1 MQFIWI
7 FILILTTTSINLV
20 TGQSWTWSPP
30 SIQTVDIYNES
41 AINISWEY
49 SYETEPSFVQ
59 LSVILYK
66 LNTTDIFRN
75 NFAMDGKDRFN
86 FTSLMIV
93 NNNFLKANAYYAIIL
108 EYNTTYNYGVNQS
121 QKLWG
126 RSFFELIKMATTP
139 IPSERRFVDIKSNS
153 AIISMMWPREIP
165 YFTLEMNAN
174 LNGKNTT
181 LPIET
186 VSNETYLIN
195 KYRFENLSP
204 DTNYRLVTIFT
215 RRYLSNDIW
224 AESVENTETITT
236 LKESSSDI
244 LDVCNNFMVHA
255 TDEFGVE
262 LANEGFDIIV
272 FCVNIDKIGQS
283 VATTLVGQSYFHVYE
298 KIKEIN
304 GID

>member
-20 TGQSWTWSPP
+20 TGQSWTWSAPL
-30 SIQTVDIYNES
+30 IQTVDIYNES
-41 AINISWEY
+41 SLNISWQY
-49 SYETEPSFVQ
+49 SRSETEPSFVQ

-165 YFTLEMNAN
+165 YFTLEMNAK
-174 LNGKNTT
+174 LNGENTT
-181 LPIET
+181 LPIES
-186 VSNETYLIN
+186 VSNETYFIS

-204 DTNYRLVTIFT
+204 DTNYRLVTKFT

-224 AESVENTETITT
+224 TVSDESSGVITT
-236 LKESSSDI
+236 LKESSSSANFFYGQI
-244 LDVCNNFMVHA
+244 FLSIICNV
-255 TDEFGVE
+255 
-262 LANEGFDIIV
+262 LLFDLFFV
-272 FCVNIDKIGQS
+272 
-283 VATTLVGQSYFHVYE
+283 
-298 KIKEIN
+298 
-304 GID
+304 